1 MQCTARR
8 VRSVGDLTGV
18 QTGAD
23 MSACKGPENAKAWS
37 LGKSI
42 HVLKPAANSKAEE
55 KFAVKQAHD
64 ELKGAGA

>member
-1 MQCTARR
+1 M
-8 VRSVGDLTGV
+8 
-18 QTGAD
+18 
-23 MSACKGPENAKAWS
+23 CKGPENAKAWS

-42 HVLKPAANSKAEE
+42 HALKPAANAKDEE